1 MRKIK
6 STEELFY
13 QAFVNLILVLVLLV
27 VCIPLLRV
35 ITMSVT
41 PIKSGRQILGGLFI
55 PFADWSWGAYKQ
67 LLTHPAFFS
76 SLKNSAIILALGT
89 TVNLIL
95 TIPIAYV
102 LSIKGLPGRKFLN
115 ILVLIPFLFNPGL
128 IPTYLVVTNLGLID
142 SYWAVILPGAISV
155 YNVFVMR
162 GFFEGIPE
170 DFKEAARIDGAGEFY
185 ILSRI
190 ILPLSKP
197 IILTIGL
204 FYGVSHWNEFFAPL
218 LYLNDSKLQP
228 LPVLLRNILLAAN
241 VNEYVDFDAMS
252 AAPVQALKAASVIL
266 TTLPMVV
273 VYPWIQKHFTKGTL
287 VGGIKG

>member
-6 STEELFY
+6 STEELIY
-13 QAFVNLILVLVLLV
+13 QVFVNALLLLTLLI

-35 ITMSVT
+35 ITMSFT
-41 PIKSGRQILGGLFI
+41 WIKAGEQILGGLLI
-55 PFADWSWGAYKQ
+55 PFSDWSVAAYQQ
-67 LLTHPAFFS
+67 LLTHPAFLS
-76 SLKNSAIILALGT
+76 SFMNSVIILVLGT
-89 TVNLIL
+89 TINLLL
-95 TIPIAYV
+95 TIPLAYV

-128 IPTYLVVTNLGLID
+128 IPTYLVVTKLNLID
-142 SYWAVILPGAISV
+142 TYWAVILPGAVSV
-155 YNVFVMR
+155 YNCFVMR

-185 ILSRI
+185 ILRRI

-197 IILTIGL
+197 IILTVGL
-204 FYGVSHWNEFFAPL
+204 FYGVSHWNEFFSPL
-218 LYLNDSKLQP
+218 LYLNDTKLQP

-241 VNEYVDFDAMS
+241 VNEYVDTNAMS
-252 AAPVQALKAASVIL
+252 AAPIQSLKAASVVL
-266 TTLPMVV
+266 TTLPMVI

>member
-1 MRKIK
+1 MRKIR
-6 STEELFY
+6 STEELLY
-13 QAFVNLILVLVLLV
+13 QCLVNGILLLALAIVFV
-27 VCIPLLRV
+27 PLMRV
-35 ITMSVT
+35 ITQSFT
-41 PIKSGRQILGGLFI
+41 PIKMGKEYLGGLFI
-55 PFADWSWGAYKQ
+55 PLKDWSVAAYKQ

-76 SLKNSAIILALGT
+76 SLRNSLIITLGGTAIS
-89 TVNLIL
+89 LIL
-95 TIPIAYV
+95 TVPLAYV

-115 ILVLIPFLFNPGL
+115 TLVLIPFLFNPGL
-128 IPTYLVVTNLGLID
+128 IPAYLVVTKLGLID

-155 YNVFVMR
+155 YNTFVMR

-185 ILSRI
+185 ILRRI

-197 IILTIGL
+197 ILLTVGL
-204 FYGVSHWNEFFAPL
+204 FYAVSLWNEFFNAL
-218 LYLNDSKLQP
+218 LYLNDTKLQP

-241 VNEYVDFDAMS
+241 VNEYVDSDVMS
-252 AAPVQALKAASVIL
+252 AAPIDALKAASVVL
-266 TTLPMVV
+266 TTLPMVA

>member
-13 QAFVNLILVLVLLV
+13 QAFVNFFLVLVFLA

-41 PIKSGRQILGGLFI
+41 PIKSGQQILGGLLI
-55 PFADWSWGAYKQ
+55 PFSDWSWGAYKQ

-76 SLKNSAIILALGT
+76 SLKNSVLILVAGTAI
-89 TVNLIL
+89 NLLL

-197 IILTIGL
+197 IILTVGL

-218 LYLNDSKLQP
+218 LYLNDAKLQP

>member
-6 STEELFY
+6 STEEIVY
-13 QAFVNLILVLVLLV
+13 QVFVNALLLLTLLI

-35 ITMSVT
+35 ITMSFT
-41 PIKSGRQILGGLFI
+41 PIKSGRQILGGLLI
-55 PFADWSWGAYKQ
+55 PFSDWSVAAYQQ
-67 LLTHPAFFS
+67 LLTHPAFLS
-76 SLKNSAIILALGT
+76 SLANSMIILVLGT
-89 TVNLIL
+89 TINLLL
-95 TIPIAYV
+95 TIPLAYV

-128 IPTYLVVTNLGLID
+128 IPTYLVVTKLNLID
-142 SYWAVILPGAISV
+142 TYWAVILPGAVSV
-155 YNVFVMR
+155 YNCFVMR

-185 ILSRI
+185 ILRRI

-197 IILTIGL
+197 IILTVGL
-204 FYGVSHWNEFFAPL
+204 FYGVSHWNEFFSPL
-218 LYLNDSKLQP
+218 LYLNDTKLQP

-241 VNEYVDFDAMS
+241 VNEYVDTNAMS
-252 AAPVQALKAASVIL
+252 AAPIQSLKAASVVL
-266 TTLPMVV
+266 TTLPMVI